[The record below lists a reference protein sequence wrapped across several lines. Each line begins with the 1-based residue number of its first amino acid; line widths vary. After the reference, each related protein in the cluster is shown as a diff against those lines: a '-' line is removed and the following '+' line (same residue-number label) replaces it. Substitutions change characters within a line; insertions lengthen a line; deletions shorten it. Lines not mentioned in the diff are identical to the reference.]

1 MSSESSSNNGSNKS
15 KEEVWKEIYA
25 NATQDREKAS
35 MLVTNLWKEITTDPE
50 KHALYGTT
58 ITKYLERMNKS
69 NDQLVKLAELMGRSE
84 TSEQEEEVD
93 IDDVYDKMTL
103 ISSKDEGS
111 E

>member
-1 MSSESSSNNGSNKS
+1 MSSESSSNDGKT
-15 KEEVWKEIYA
+15 KEQIWNEIYQ
-25 NATQDREKAS
+25 NAFQDREKAS